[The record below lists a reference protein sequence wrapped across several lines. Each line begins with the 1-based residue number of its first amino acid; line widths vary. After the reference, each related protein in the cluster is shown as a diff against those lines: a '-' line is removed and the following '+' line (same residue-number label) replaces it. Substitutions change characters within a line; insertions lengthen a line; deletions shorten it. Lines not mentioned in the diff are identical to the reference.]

1 MAPETSLEVTVWP
14 EGRHGDPITAVLTC
28 EPPGGSHSRP
38 EKACTALY
46 SEEAALEPVAGD
58 VACTQIYG
66 GPEEARIAGTV
77 KGRAV
82 DASFSRSNGC
92 EIDRWDRLA
101 PVLDLS

>member
-1 MAPETSLEVTVWP
+1 MAHETSLEVTVWP

-82 DASFSRSNGC
+82 DASFSRNNGC